1 VQELSAFPHLIA
13 FGDKN
18 KRKET
23 LKKKW
28 KRKKSRMKQEGGQD
42 VK

>member
-18 KRKET
+18 KRKEK

-28 KRKKSRMKQEGGQD
+28 KRKK
-42 VK
+42 